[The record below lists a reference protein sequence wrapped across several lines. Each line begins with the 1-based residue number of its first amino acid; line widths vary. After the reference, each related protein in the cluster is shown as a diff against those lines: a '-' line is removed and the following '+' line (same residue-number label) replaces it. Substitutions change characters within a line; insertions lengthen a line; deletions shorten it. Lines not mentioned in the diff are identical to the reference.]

1 MTPSEDTPLIAKTNR
16 VDRETPRDYRER
28 LQAKRIFTGSAVL
41 VLVGILVLASYT
53 TTTTTTSNDGYWT
66 CTKTVKEGEHLHEQN
81 VECSHEDREPA
92 RRSVRHKTERNL
104 HPWNSPEQDVLV
116 VADVLGELREKLF
129 KIVQSTD
136 SSADDSKANT
146 KSTEYETLFWHC
158 AKQVTNSEDYH
169 KEDLKCQSNNNDMSA
184 ATKGHELYW
193 ERDTIHEVD
202 PADKNVTTTFFHIGL
217 DDKQKDSH
225 WTWNGPW
232 SSSNWNPSNWFSSWK
247 SYSPTANDT
256 VTEAAPDDATTNQ
269 SVEEPEAPPDQ
280 AAPEDATPEQPVEES
295 EPQPDQGENTTKT
308 VHHRARSHR
317 HSDGAV
323 EAPPP
328 AEDDAATS
336 PRHRSRDSVAEPL
349 EETTTVKERR
359 HSSRRRED
367 SH

>member
-28 LQAKRIFTGSAVL
+28 LQAKRVFTGSAVL
-41 VLVGILVLASYT
+41 VLVGILVLASY

-81 VECSHEDREPA
+81 VECNHEGSEPA

-104 HPWNSPEQDVLV
+104 HTWNSPEQDVLV
-116 VADVLGELREKLF
+116 VADVLVELREKLF

-136 SSADDSKANT
+136 SSSPTADDPSANT
-146 KSTEYETLFWHC
+146 KSTEYDTLFWHC
-158 AKQVTNSEDYH
+158 SKQVENSEDYH
-169 KEDLKCQSNNNDMSA
+169 KEDLKCHSNNNDTSA
-184 ATKGHELYW
+184 ATKGHEFFW
-193 ERDTIHEVD
+193 ERDTLHED
-202 PADKNVTTTFFHIGL
+202 DADKNITTTYFHVGL
-217 DDKQKDSH
+217 DDKEKDYH

-247 SYSPTANDT
+247 SPVTTANDT
-256 VTEAAPDDATTNQ
+256 TTGAAPDTDQA
-269 SVEEPEAPPDQ
+269 VEEPAASPAQ
-280 AAPEDATPEQPVEES
+280 TAPEDATPEQPVEEP

-328 AEDDAATS
+328 VEDDAATA